1 MLEIDI
7 KREWI
12 EEAERK
18 SKEMG
23 QLRNSITKGKGNVVG
38 FLGEIVAANH
48 IKATIENTH
57 DYDIIKNN
65 VKIDVK
71 TKKCSS
77 KPKDFYECS
86 ISEYNTKQK
95 CDLYLFIRI
104 LNDNSKAWLCGM
116 IGKNDFFKNAKFYPK
131 GFVDKSNNMKFHC
144 DTYNMQIKD
153 LVPFK
158 KTTS

>member
-95 CDLYLFIRI
+95 CDLYLFVRI

>member
-1 MLEIDI
+1 MKEIEI
-7 KREWI
+7 KKEWI

-23 QLRNSITKGKGNVVG
+23 HLRNSITKGQGNVVG
-38 FLGEIVAANH
+38 FLGEIVAAHH
-48 IKATIENTH
+48 IKAKIENTH

-65 VKIDVK
+65 IKIDVK

-95 CDLYLFIRI
+95 CDVYLFVRI

-116 IGKNDFFKNAKFYPK
+116 ISKNDFFKNAKFYPK
-131 GFVDKSNNMKFHC
+131 GFIDESNNMKFHC
-144 DTYNMQIKD
+144 DTHNMKIKD
-153 LVPFK
+153 LVQFK
-158 KTTS
+158 